1 MVPIRHPGQETTQAN
16 FYRTWHPEEHLTA
29 FGMRLN
35 DKQLSL
41 VQSDVAITNDD
52 KLQFFIKQMYKS
64 NTFDKMEMMTWENQ
78 PTATKTDFD
87 LARE

>member
-1 MVPIRHPGQETTQAN
+1 
-16 FYRTWHPEEHLTA
+16 
-29 FGMRLN
+29 MRLN